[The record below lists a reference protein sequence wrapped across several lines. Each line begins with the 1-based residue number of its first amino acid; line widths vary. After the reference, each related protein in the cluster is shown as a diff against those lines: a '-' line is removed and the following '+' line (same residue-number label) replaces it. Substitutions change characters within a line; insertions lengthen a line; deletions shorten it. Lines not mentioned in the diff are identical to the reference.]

1 MGDLHTR
8 SPIQQTINTKEKE
21 DCMRHLL
28 RRIGFYL
35 VALWASITLNFLI
48 PRLVPGNPAQVLIAR
63 LQGRIDPRAEHAM
76 EIAFGIS
83 HASMWRQYI
92 EYLGNLAH
100 GNLGISI
107 TYFPTPVATVIGQD
121 LPWTLALMGTA
132 VVISFV
138 CGTLLGIIVAW
149 RRGSRLDAL
158 LPPALTFL
166 SAIPYFWLA
175 LIMLYLFGFV
185 LNWFPLS
192 GGHAGIRQP
201 SRCPAFLLGDLPRSP
216 FSPLPPL
223 RSPPPASALSP
234 PLADLPDPPPTS
246 RA

>member
-1 MGDLHTR
+1 MGDLRTNHPYGRPSTR
-8 SPIQQTINTKEKE
+8 KRRRDN
-21 DCMRHLL
+21 MRHLL

-83 HASMWRQYI
+83 HDSLWKQYF

-100 GNLGISI
+100 GNLGISV

-121 LPWTLALMGTA
+121 LPWTLLLVGTA

-138 CGTLLGIIVAW
+138 CGTLLGIIIDW

-175 LIMLYLFGFV
+175 LIMLYLLGFV
-185 LNWFPLS
+185 LNWFPLT
-192 GGHAGIRQP
+192 GGDV
-201 SRCPAFLLGDLPRSP
+201 FLRLPGRAPP
-216 FSPLPPL
+216 FLFVGLLHTSF
-223 RSPPPASALSP
+223 
-234 PLADLPDPPPTS
+234 PPPTPFISSLVRSLICS
-246 RA
+246 R